1 MKKSKYLQKQFGEWT
16 CTHVGIARTQPLFY
30 KGTKI
35 ASRRPYH
42 NTYYYLFERVTSDG
56 KALKQIRLNCKEAAK
71 LYKGQ
76 TTVEEIADSRAIKR
90 EIGTTT
96 RVNYHNI

>member
-1 MKKSKYLQKQFGEWT
+1 MKKSKYLQTQFGEWT

-30 KGTKI
+30 KGTK
-35 ASRRPYH
+35 AVSRRPYH
-42 NTYYYLFERVTSDG
+42 NTYYYLFERITSDG
-56 KALKQIRLNCKEAAK
+56 KAIKQIRLSCKEAAK

-76 TTVEEIADSRAIKR
+76 TTVEEIADRRAIKR
-90 EIGTTT
+90 EIGTTK